1 MRHHVARLCVLVGLA
16 GFLPS
21 TAAAQDRPAPI
32 VEAVTGWAGFVDE
45 NWIDRT
51 MIGGGGRVFVTRR
64 VAIGP
69 EFVFLRGTNDEHDW
83 TLTVNATVDLIPDDP
98 SVPRRVVPYLAVGGG
113 YLRQTTQVGTGP
125 FTSGEGTVSGGIGVR
140 VSVGRRFFVA
150 PEFRVGY
157 EPELRFG
164 LTFGIK

>member
-1 MRHHVARLCVLVGLA
+1 
-16 GFLPS
+16 
-21 TAAAQDRPAPI
+21 
-32 VEAVTGWAGFVDE
+32 
-45 NWIDRT
+45 
-51 MIGGGGRVFVTRR
+51 MIGEGGRVFVTRH

-69 EFVFLRGTNDEHDW
+69 EFVFLRDANDEHDW

-113 YLRQTTQVGTGP
+113 SLSQTTQVGTGP
-125 FTSGEGTVSGGIGVR
+125 FTSSEGAVSGGVGVR

-150 PEFRVGY
+150 PEIGVGY

-164 LTFGIK
+164 LAFGVR

>member
-1 MRHHVARLCVLVGLA
+1 MRHQLGRLFFLAGLA
-16 GFLPS
+16 GCLPS
-21 TAAAQDRPAPI
+21 MAAAQDRPAPI

-69 EFVFLRGTNDEHDW
+69 EFVFLRGSNDEHDW
-83 TLTVNATVDLIPDDP
+83 TLTVNATVDLVLDAP
-98 SVPRRVVPYLAVGGG
+98 SSPRRFVPYLAVGVG
-113 YLRQTTQVGTGP
+113 YLSQTTQVGTGP
-125 FTSGEGTVSGGIGVR
+125 FTSGEGTFSGGFGVR
-140 VSVGRRFFVA
+140 VSVSRRFFVA
-150 PEFRVGY
+150 PGVRVGY

-164 LTFGIK
+164 VR